1 MPPRINN
8 NRFHYTTPTRVC
20 ISIQPC
26 LTQVNSRSGTKSAGS
41 AKPRCRHF
49 TIIQLSF
56 PRRKPAHRRR
66 TRTAFCD
73 APVPQDQGAAGSGAG
88 PFALGQT
95 IRTDAVHAP
104 SVNPFSQ
111 AQFMHPLA
119 NHSPKRS
126 SCALWQTIHPSAVHA
141 PFGNPL
147 TQTQFMR
154 SLASYSRKRCSR
166 ALGQSILANA
176 VHAPFSKPFTQTQF
190 MRPLANH

>member
-1 MPPRINN
+1 M
-8 NRFHYTTPTRVC
+8 
-20 ISIQPC
+20 QPC

-56 PRRKPAHRRR
+56 PRRKPAHQRR

-73 APVPQDQGAAGSGAG
+73 TPVPQDQGAAGSGAG

-104 SVNPFSQ
+104 FGKPFTQ
-111 AQFMHPLA
+111 AQCMHPRA
-119 NHSPKRS
+119 IHSRKRS

-141 PFGNPL
+141 PFGKPF
-147 TQTQFMR
+147 TQTQLMR
-154 SLASYSRKRCSR
+154 SLANHSLKRSSC
-166 ALGQSILANA
+166 ALWQAIHANA
-176 VHAPFSKPFTQTQF
+176 VHAPFGKLCTQTLF
-190 MRPLANH
+190 TRPRAIHSRKRCSCAL